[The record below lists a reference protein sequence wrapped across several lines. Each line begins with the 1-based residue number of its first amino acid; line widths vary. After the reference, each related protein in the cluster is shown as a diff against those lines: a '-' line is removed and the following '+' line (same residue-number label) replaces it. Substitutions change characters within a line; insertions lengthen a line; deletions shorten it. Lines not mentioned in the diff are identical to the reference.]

1 MSVLIKGMKM
11 PRYCAECDAVIDEE
25 LLCPF
30 TNDDCENYF
39 RVRNRN
45 CPLSPVPA
53 HGRCVD
59 ADVLWVE
66 INKICDRRDAG
77 IITDLTCLQQILSAL
92 RHAPT
97 IIPAELP
104 VHHGTFAATS
114 EQEALKRIAPAE
126 EGEA

>member
-45 CPLSPVPA
+45 CPLVPVPP

-59 ADVLWVE
+59 TDVLWVE

-97 IIPAELP
+97 IIPAD
-104 VHHGTFAATS
+104 
-114 EQEALKRIAPAE
+114 PAE